1 MPDGHALNPFTTPDQ
16 PTLQWVFDAIES
28 DPDLPLQRL
37 RNLLSSL
44 RTLCKLMQRDLHF
57 LPAHPGYYR
66 HFLKR
71 LHPEHCGLTK
81 KRIGNIKSD
90 VLFALR
96 HTGCIGNGHSYMA
109 PLTPEWQALSDRAIG
124 FGRMRFYLS
133 RLMHFC
139 SANGIS
145 PDAVNDQISERFLRA
160 LIDESF
166 VKNPIKTH
174 QDICKLW
181 NRAVDEVPGWPI
193 IKLTVPRYKKTY
205 TTPLEAFPKS
215 FRDEVDAY
223 FDQCTGKDILDDQG
237 PSKPMK
243 PKTIQSRRYRLRQ
256 IVSGLV
262 LQGWKTEDITTLSQI
277 VQVDAA
283 KLTLRFYLDRSD
295 NKKTSQ
301 VHSLAVLIKTIAKH
315 WICVDEAH
323 LKALGDLCKKVAPDT
338 KGMTSKNRGRLR
350 QFDDPKN
357 VGLLLDFPARR
368 VEEILHHDRGLRRDA
383 VAVQIALAVE
393 ILLMAPMR
401 ASNLVNLNIERHIQR
416 TRAGKN
422 GVVHIVIPAEEVK
435 NNEAIEFA
443 LPPETA
449 RLLDLYLR
457 DYHPR
462 LTDGPCPWLFPGK
475 GKKPK
480 SRELL
485 GDQVSKHVFKA
496 TGLHVNLHL
505 FRHVAAKLYLD
516 RNPGGYEVCRRILG
530 HRSVETTTRFY
541 AGTETAAAS
550 RHFDD
555 EILKLRRS
563 LRKASEE
570 EG

>member
-1 MPDGHALNPFTTPDQ
+1 MPDGHSLNPFTTPDQ
-16 PTLQWVFDAIES
+16 PTLGQVLDAIEA
-28 DPDLPLQRL
+28 DKALPLQRR
-37 RNLLSSL
+37 RNLCSSL
-44 RTLCKLMQRDLHF
+44 RTLGKLMGRDPRY
-57 LPAHPGYYR
+57 LPGHPRFYR
-66 HFLKR
+66 DFFKH
-71 LHPEHCGLTK
+71 LHPEQCGLTK
-81 KRIGNIKSD
+81 KRISNIKSD

-109 PLTPEWQALSDRAIG
+109 PQTFEWQALSDQAIG
-124 FGRMRFYLS
+124 FGRIRFYLS
-133 RLMHFC
+133 RLMRFC
-139 SANGIS
+139 SANNI
-145 PDAVNDQISERFLRA
+145 PPNAVNDQISERFLKA

-166 VKNPIKTH
+166 VKDPIKTH
-174 QDICKLW
+174 QNICKLW
-181 NRAVDEVPGWPI
+181 NRAVKEVPGWPI

-215 FRDEVDAY
+215 FRDEVDSY
-223 FDQCTGKDILDDQG
+223 FDKCAGKDILDDQG

-256 IVSGLV
+256 IVSGL
-262 LQGWKTEDITTLSQI
+262 LHQGWKTEDITTLSQI

-283 KLTLRFYLDRSD
+283 KLSLRYYLDRSD

-301 VHSLAVLIKTIAKH
+301 THSLAVLIKTIAKH
-315 WICVDEAH
+315 WICVDEDH
-323 LKALGDLCKKVAPDT
+323 LKALGDLCKKVEPDT

-357 VGLLLDFPARR
+357 VRLLLDFPALQVDEVLR
-368 VEEILHHDRGLRRDA
+368 HDLELRRDA
-383 VAVQIALAVE
+383 VAVQIALVVE

-401 ASNLVNLNIERHIQR
+401 ASNLVNLNIKRHIQR

-475 GKKPK
+475 GNKPK
-480 SRELL
+480 SREVL

-505 FRHVAAKLYLD
+505 FRHIAAKLYLD
-516 RNPGGYEVCRRILG
+516 QNPGGYEVCRRILG
-530 HRSVETTTRFY
+530 HRSMDTTTRFY
-541 AGTETAAAS
+541 AGMETAAAG
-550 RHFDD
+550 RHFD
-555 EILKLRRS
+555 EQILKLRRS
-563 LRKASEE
+563 LRKASGEDR
-570 EG
+570 